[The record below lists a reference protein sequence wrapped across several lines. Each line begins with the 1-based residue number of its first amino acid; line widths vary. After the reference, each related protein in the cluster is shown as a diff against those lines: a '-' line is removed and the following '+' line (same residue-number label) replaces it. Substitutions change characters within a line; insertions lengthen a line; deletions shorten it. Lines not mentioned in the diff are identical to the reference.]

1 MKKVLDILKDASAE
15 QRSRVKE
22 AVQAAMQ
29 DGSLQVEFLLKEKNS
44 KILQL
49 EQDRHK
55 LKEKLHHLERVSSPI
70 GSDTARALQQ
80 KDDEMLA
87 LQTGAKKVVDSLQRE
102 KVALQ
107 KELRRLSDPTGSG
120 TSDLVATQHSL
131 DEARRQL
138 AAAAERE
145 AALSKRLQKKETEAA
160 SQNISR
166 LEMQACL
173 RVWGRAGSAPE
184 CTGAVQPPSE
194 PLRCTPLLQNELR
207 LIRAQQQ
214 AQASGPAAAAGG
226 GPDLASVQALEQ
238 RVAAEAGAARAA
250 EAEAASLRTA
260 AEAKE
265 AEWEKTKQRA
275 VGQAHRSE
283 GSNSHRLAAERA

>member
-107 KELRRLSDPTGSG
+107 KELRRLSDPTGG
-120 TSDLVATQHSL
+120 GASDLVTTQHSL

-194 PLRCTPLLQNELR
+194 PLRCTRFGRMSFGSSASSSRRRP
-207 LIRAQQQ
+207 RAQ
-214 AQASGPAAAAGG
+214 P
-226 GPDLASVQALEQ
+226 P
-238 RVAAEAGAARAA
+238 RP
-250 EAEAASLRTA
+250 
-260 AEAKE
+260 
-265 AEWEKTKQRA
+265 A
-275 VGQAHRSE
+275 VGPTSPPCRRS
-283 GSNSHRLAAERA
+283 SSASPPRRARRARRRRRRRRCARRRRPRRRSGRRPSSARWGRHADRRARTPPTD